1 MAAIQEN
8 PGATVDLEEVP
19 CDYCG
24 ANEADLVLTHRDPL
38 GTLPGQFSV
47 VVCRKCGLQR
57 TNPRP
62 TAAAV
67 AKAYPDGYE
76 PHTLDSDPAA
86 PPTGALRWLLV
97 NYRNYPLG
105 KKTSALLRLVA
116 QPWAKVRLRNRRVV
130 GYLSY
135 IGDGRLLDFGCGGGR
150 YVAQMAAAGWKAE
163 GIDAMPAA
171 VKSGRAAGLTIHE
184 GTLPGANLPKE
195 HYDLV
200 TLWHVLEHV
209 PRPMETLR
217 AIREV
222 LRPGGRLAVVCP
234 LADCM
239 AARWFGGSWYGMD
252 LPRHMTHFSRA
263 TLRRHLEG
271 AGFVVE
277 QVQAIRRPTF
287 IRRSLALW
295 AEDTRRPLFRH
306 LARIHTVSRF
316 LSHVALWL
324 GQASEVLLLV
334 RRPETEEG

>member
-1 MAAIQEN
+1 MALIQQN
-8 PGATVDLEEVP
+8 PGATVELEEVP

-24 ANEADLVLTHRDPL
+24 ATEADLVLTHRDPL

-47 VVCRKCGLQR
+47 VACRKCGLQR
-57 TNPRP
+57 TNPQP
-62 TAAAV
+62 TAAAL

-76 PHTLDSDPAA
+76 PHTPDDDPAA
-86 PPTGALRWLLV
+86 PPTGAMRWLLV

-105 KKTSALLRLVA
+105 KPAPALLRLLA
-116 QPWAKVRLRNRRVV
+116 WPWAKVRLRNRRLVS
-130 GYLSY
+130 YLPY

-150 YVAQMAAAGWKAE
+150 YVAQMTAAGWKAE
-163 GIDAMPAA
+163 GIDAMPGA
-171 VKSGRAAGLTIHE
+171 VKSARAAGLTIHE
-184 GTLPGANLPKE
+184 GTLPGASLPKE

-200 TLWHVLEHV
+200 TLWHVLEHM

-217 AIREV
+217 AVREV

-252 LPRHMTHFSRA
+252 LPRHLTHFSRA

-287 IRRSLALW
+287 VRRSLAAW
-295 AEDTRRPLFRH
+295 AEESHRPFYARLARFHTVARLGSH
-306 LARIHTVSRF
+306 LA
-316 LSHVALWL
+316 LWM
-324 GQASEVLLLV
+324 GQTAEVLFV
-334 RRPETEEG
+334 AHR